1 MKLVTVAGPPSAGK
15 TSVILRLAEAL
26 KLQAGELGV
35 VKFDCLTSFDHL
47 RYEEKGIPVATGF
60 SGKLCP
66 DHFFVTNID
75 DAVHW
80 GIASDF
86 RLLITESAGLCNR
99 CSPYLKGIL
108 SICVIDNLS
117 GVHTPRKIGPMMK
130 MADLVVVTKGDIVSQ
145 AEREVFSYYIR
156 QVNTSAHILF
166 VNGITG
172 QGASLLTRYILQAGE
187 VSTIR
192 DKKLRFTMPAAI
204 CSYCTG
210 EMRIGEEY
218 QLGTVKKMTF
228 AHGEDGQ
235 AKAGGLT
242 GGG

>member
-1 MKLVTVAGPPSAGK
+1 MKMVTIAGPPSAGK
-15 TSVILRLAEAL
+15 TSVILCLAEAMN
-26 KLQAGELGV
+26 LQREGLGV
-35 VKFDCLTSFDHL
+35 VKFDCLNSFDHL
-47 RYEEKGIPVATGF
+47 RYEEKGISVVTGF

-80 GIASDF
+80 GIAAGF
-86 RLLITESAGLCNR
+86 HLLITESAGLCNR
-99 CSPYLKGIL
+99 CSPYLKGIP
-108 SICVIDNLS
+108 SVCVIDNLS

-130 MADLVVVTKGDIVSQ
+130 LADIVVVTKGDIVSQ

-156 QVNTSAHILF
+156 QVNTSAPIIF

-172 QGASLLTRYILQAGE
+172 QGASLLARHIQQAGDI
-187 VSTIR
+187 STIR
-192 DKKLRFTMPAAI
+192 DRKLRFTMPAAI

-218 QLGTVKKMTF
+218 QLGTIKKMGF
-228 AHGEDGQ
+228 EHHKAKGENCP
-235 AKAGGLT
+235 KASGG
-242 GGG
+242 